1 MSESSVVVTAAPQ
14 STPPPPSMDPPS
26 QTPDTSRSLE
36 INIDGAND
44 KATGNEILDRFLLNI
59 DAAQRPI
66 TGSRSAPAMN
76 SLDNVHD
83 LRLAVPKTLY
93 TQIGKSVMP
102 PLLQDLYGKV
112 QVARSSH
119 IFPRGSQVTQHH
131 QFVSY
136 CLK

>member
-1 MSESSVVVTAAPQ
+1 ME
-14 STPPPPSMDPPS
+14 PPS
-26 QTPDTSRSLE
+26 QTLDSSRPLE
-36 INIDGAND
+36 ISIDGAND
-44 KATGNEILDRFLLNI
+44 KATGNEILDRFLLNL

-66 TGSRSAPAMN
+66 TGSGSAPTMN

-83 LRLAVPKTLY
+83 LRFAVPKTLY

-119 IFPRGSQVTQHH
+119 IFPRGSQVTQLHH
-131 QFVSY
+131 FVSY
-136 CLK
+136 CLKW